1 MPRAGDHPLGF
12 GPNTQIVVDPDGE
25 VVHALGWSD
34 AEVLRK
40 QLVAMVDES
49 ETLTQVA
56 DLKLDKGQPFR
67 QQRAYEAGVMQKPQF
82 SSELTPIKMVASST
96 AKTPLYVKPRI
107 EVDQGVLTT
116 GKGEMY
122 LGFFL
127 DPIHGVHWN
136 NLADP
141 LKYEL
146 KLSDGS
152 VISPVEASAPVMSQ
166 ESDGDPREFK
176 LAVASLGEDK
186 TAELVIHYFACSK
199 EEGWC
204 IPVTQSYTI
213 SFERDLDGGGT
224 NGRSFR
230 VGGGGGQNTRQGG
243 GPGGQG
249 GGNRAGA
256 QMKDRLLEMDANK
269 DGKIAKDELPQGM
282 AQRFDQMDFLMS
294 RRLMRW

>member
-122 LGFFL
+122 LL
-127 DPIHGVHWN
+127 SLIH
-136 NLADP
+136 
-141 LKYEL
+141 
-146 KLSDGS
+146 
-152 VISPVEASAPVMSQ
+152 I
-166 ESDGDPREFK
+166 
-176 LAVASLGEDK
+176 
-186 TAELVIHYFACSK
+186 
-199 EEGWC
+199 
-204 IPVTQSYTI
+204 
-213 SFERDLDGGGT
+213 
-224 NGRSFR
+224 
-230 VGGGGGQNTRQGG
+230 
-243 GPGGQG
+243 
-249 GGNRAGA
+249 
-256 QMKDRLLEMDANK
+256 
-269 DGKIAKDELPQGM
+269 
-282 AQRFDQMDFLMS
+282 
-294 RRLMRW
+294 